1 MLTIAESKRLAR
13 GKPLPVRIELWCA
26 VNEPRDRA
34 DEIAGRLCL
43 SFGAY
48 ALDELTPYELN
59 VWRAVTEGGWKK

>member
-13 GKPLPVRIELWCA
+13 GKPLPVRIDLWCA
-26 VNEPRDRA
+26 VNERDHA

-48 ALDELTPYELN
+48 ALDELTQYELN

>member
-13 GKPLPVRIELWCA
+13 GKPLPVRIDLWCA
-26 VNEPRDRA
+26 VNERDRA

-48 ALDELTPYELN
+48 ALDELTQYELN

>member
-13 GKPLPVRIELWCA
+13 GKPLPTRIDLWCA
-26 VNEPRDRA
+26 VNERDRA

-48 ALDELTPYELN
+48 ALDEFTQYELN